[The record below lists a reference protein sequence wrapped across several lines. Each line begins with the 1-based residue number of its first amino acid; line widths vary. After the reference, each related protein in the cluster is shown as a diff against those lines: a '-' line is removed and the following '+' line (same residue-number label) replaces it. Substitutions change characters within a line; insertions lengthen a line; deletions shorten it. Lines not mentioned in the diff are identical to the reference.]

1 MMQFVVRSW
10 KVWPAGRP
18 GAMAGVPAT
27 PPMPGTTDGGEAGFA
42 MVGAGGIGRTVPR
55 GVCGYR

>member
-27 PPMPGTTDGGEAGFA
+27 PPIPGTTDGGDAGFA
-42 MVGAGGIGRTVPR
+42 MLGAVGTGRTVPS
-55 GVCGYR
+55 GVSGDR